1 VSSDLVFEYIFKLN
15 YFNMVDNTSESVS
28 HISGTTSNKSTAA
41 PQMFID
47 SHKGNIKEQYHFNK
61 KLANGGFGVVYL
73 AEHR

>member
-1 VSSDLVFEYIFKLN
+1 
-15 YFNMVDNTSESVS
+15 MVDNTSESVS
-28 HISGTTSNKSTAA
+28 HISGTTSNKSSAS

-47 SHKGNIKEQYHFNK
+47 SNKGNIKERYHFSK